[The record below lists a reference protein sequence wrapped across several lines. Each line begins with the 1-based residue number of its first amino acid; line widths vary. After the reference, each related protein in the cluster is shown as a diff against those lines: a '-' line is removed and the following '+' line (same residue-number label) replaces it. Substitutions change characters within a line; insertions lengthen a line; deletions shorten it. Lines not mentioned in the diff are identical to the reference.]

1 VQSRSSSADTV
12 TQRYGSLLELG
23 RILTGRIAP
32 DDLFPTLA
40 DRATRSLPADALV
53 VARYD
58 VEDDRA
64 TVIFRSDVT
73 EPTGAPPS
81 YPGRSCVAIRDRRPV
96 LHLAGDPAAACA
108 ALGLDS
114 RDRPALAAPVLRDG
128 GIAATITALGRS
140 GSVYDAGD
148 LDFLAGLA
156 DLLARSPAFAGSDG
170 DRPFNT
176 LADHV
181 LADIAALRTD
191 DALDHA
197 TAAARELTGADGA
210 TLWIARAGGEF
221 EVAHSTGV
229 SPRRGE
235 RMAPAPAVFR
245 DPADAT
251 APLRIGTDAA
261 TGDDDA
267 LAGMAS
273 VRPTLVAPLIADG
286 RVLGGLAVAFDGRE
300 PARSAAGQLQ
310 RLAGLASVAAAH
322 ARLHEQIGA
331 LALIDPLTGIPNR
344 RHLGLYLEKEFAAAR
359 RGRRLTVLLFEFDEF
374 DQFVHEKGR
383 ATADAV
389 LRAFGEVLVNHTRA
403 MNLAARFDEY
413 QFVVGLADA
422 DRRAGF
428 IHASRIARALED
440 HALLGPTGLHASV
453 GIASF
458 SPRLKSFD
466 DLLRGARTDLEA
478 RRAGTGR
485 LTL

>member
-1 VQSRSSSADTV
+1 VQPRSSSADTA

-40 DRATRSLPADALV
+40 DRATRLLPATALL

-58 VEDDRA
+58 PEDDQA
-64 TVIFRSDVT
+64 SIVFRSDAMET
-73 EPTGAPPS
+73 TGAPAS
-81 YPGRSCVAIRDRRPV
+81 YPGPSCVAIRDRRPV
-96 LHLAGDPAAACA
+96 LHLAGDPAAACS
-108 ALGLDS
+108 ALGIDS

-128 GIAATITALGRS
+128 AVIATITALGEP
-140 GSVYDAGD
+140 GSVYDAAD
-148 LDFLAGLA
+148 LEFLAALA
-156 DLLARSPAFAGSDG
+156 DLLARGPAFVGSEA
-170 DRPFNT
+170 DRQFNT

-181 LADIAALRTD
+181 LADVAALRTD

-197 TAAARELTGADGA
+197 TAAARELTGAAGT

-221 EVAHSTGV
+221 EVAHSTGL
-229 SPRRGE
+229 SQRRGE
-235 RMAPAPAVFR
+235 RIAPAPAVFR
-245 DPADAT
+245 SLADAT
-251 APLRIGTDAA
+251 APLRMGADA
-261 TGDDDA
+261 GDDDDP
-267 LAGMAS
+267 LAGMAKT
-273 VRPTLVAPLIADG
+273 RPTLVAPLIADG
-286 RVLGGLAVAFDGRE
+286 RVLGALTAGFDGRE

-310 RLAGLASVAAAH
+310 RLAALASVAAAH

-359 RGRRLTVLLFEFDEF
+359 RGRRLTVLLFEIDDFEQYVRD
-374 DQFVHEKGR
+374 KGR
-383 ATADAV
+383 ATADAL
-389 LRAFGEVLVNHTRA
+389 LRAFGEVLVNQTRA

-428 IHASRIARALED
+428 IHASRIARALEA
-440 HALLGPTGLHASV
+440 HALLGPTGIHASV

-466 DLLRGARTDLEA
+466 DMLRGARTDLEA

>member
-1 VQSRSSSADTV
+1 MA
-12 TQRYGSLLELG
+12 QRYGSLLELG

-32 DDLFPTLA
+32 EDLFPTLA
-40 DRATRSLPADALV
+40 VRATRLLPAGMVLV
-53 VARYD
+53 SRYET
-58 VEDDRA
+58 EDDRA
-64 TVIFRSDVT
+64 TVVFRSDVT
-73 EPTGAPPS
+73 NSGGAPPS

-114 RDRPALAAPVLRDG
+114 RDRSALAAPVLRDG
-128 GIAATITALGRS
+128 GIIATITALGEP
-140 GSVYDAGD
+140 GTVYDTAD
-148 LDFLAGLA
+148 LDFLAALA
-156 DLLARSPAFAGSDG
+156 DLLARGPAFTGSEA
-170 DRPFNT
+170 DREFNS
-176 LADHV
+176 LADRV
-181 LADIAALRTD
+181 LADVAALRTD

-221 EVAHSTGV
+221 EVAHSNGL
-229 SPRRGE
+229 SQRRGE
-235 RMAPAPAVFR
+235 RIAPEPAVFR
-245 DPADAT
+245 SLADAA
-251 APLRIGTDAA
+251 APLRIEAGTEDKY
-261 TGDDDA
+261 DIA
-267 LAGMAS
+267 LHGMAR
-273 VRPTLVAPLIADG
+273 VHPTLVAPLIADG
-286 RVLGGLAVAFDGRE
+286 RVLGALTASFDGRE
-300 PARSAAGQLQ
+300 PARAAAGQLQ

-359 RGRRLTVLLFEFDEF
+359 RGRRLTVLLFEIDDFE
-374 DQFVHEKGR
+374 QFVRDKGR
-383 ATADAV
+383 ATADAL
-389 LRAFGEVLVNHTRA
+389 LRAFGEVLVNQTRA
-403 MNLAARFDEY
+403 MNLATRFDKA

-428 IHASRIARALED
+428 IHASRIARALEA
-440 HALLGPTGLHASV
+440 HALLGPAGIHASV